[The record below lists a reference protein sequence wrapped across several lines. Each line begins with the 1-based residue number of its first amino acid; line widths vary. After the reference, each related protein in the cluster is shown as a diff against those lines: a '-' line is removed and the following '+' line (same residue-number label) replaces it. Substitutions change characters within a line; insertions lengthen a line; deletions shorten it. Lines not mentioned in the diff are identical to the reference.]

1 MGIRLILPKMK
12 LFSNIFRS
20 KEAGLMPASIEL
32 FKGLVFSFA
41 VHEILLDKRGKPIDY
56 RFIDVNPAFEQ
67 ETGLKREEI
76 IGKRVLQVLP
86 KTERYWI
93 ERYGEVAITG
103 KPCSFEFHSGELG
116 KYYQVSAFSPKP
128 YFFAVVFEDIT
139 PKVLD
144 RDRQA
149 ERVTLYRNLFE
160 QSNDMLILHTY
171 DGRVVDASQKVLDFF
186 GKARHEFVGHPLSNI
201 RFDGDLNA
209 FKENVQK
216 VINKKAFVFESIWR
230 NNSGHPVEV
239 EVFASIYNEDKKLIL
254 ANIRDISERKKSNNQ
269 HQETQK
275 LFKAVFE
282 QTAVGLALLD
292 TTGRILE
299 VNPKF
304 CSITGHE
311 KHYLYSK
318 NYCEIIDGTELP
330 FVDRG
335 SNPNIPSSFDAG
347 FTELRVFHKD
357 GHPVW
362 INQSVSIIHAS
373 HLEPVLFLAVIN
385 DVSEARLAQ
394 TSYAISETRL
404 KNVLED
410 QSEFF
415 ITWKPDGTI
424 TYVNDAYCRH
434 YDVSR
439 ETKLRTKFY
448 DLIDGPT
455 VERVK
460 EKIGQLKP
468 EKNVLT
474 SKHVEVMNDGAEV
487 WHEWTDRGFFDEDGQ
502 LLEIQSI
509 GYDIT
514 KQVMAEEKLKIQNLY
529 FEYLF
534 NNLPQ
539 AIAVIDVNKRI
550 LRINAWFTKLFGYSS
565 HECEGGSLAKLI
577 VPEHLMVQTM
587 NDTDAIIKGQ
597 VLNYESDRVDKY
609 GRIIQVAV
617 TGLPL
622 ISDEKVIAA
631 YIIYRDVTQE
641 KKSAATIK
649 LNENRLETLLRIS
662 QLKPATL
669 EAFLI
674 NAVNEAVLFCQSKIG
689 FIMYYDDDNQLF
701 ELKAFSDSVNQYC
714 TLGEFPKFT
723 NLNQAGCWADA
734 VRNKTAVFY
743 NGDFSISPHFKG
755 FVDGHFEIVN
765 LLVSPVLDHGKVVA
779 IIAVGNKET
788 EYNSTDAAQLTLFAD
803 AIWKIVERQQA
814 NEALTRAKEKAEESD
829 RLKTSFLATM
839 SHELRTPL
847 NAIIGFSGLMDDSYS
862 QDEMLEYVG
871 IINQSG
877 NQLLTIINDLFN
889 LSLLEAGNLSI
900 SKSTFKAESLF
911 HEVNELA
918 FGELKIN
925 SKTHIQLV
933 YNQHSVTDNL
943 DIVSDYQLVM
953 QVLLILIK
961 NAIKFT
967 TQGFIEY
974 GTILKDDEF
983 VFYVKD
989 TGIGIDKSNLELIF
1003 EKFRQVDESSTREF
1017 GGVGIGLTI
1026 AKGLAAM
1033 LNGRIWVE
1041 SDLGQGSC
1049 FYFGLKLEG
1058 LNVKSGGDES
1068 VQKTDRL
1075 KGKKVLVVEDE
1086 ESNYLLLLGSL
1097 KLIGVEVDRA
1107 NNGLE
1112 AIAFLKENSAIDLI
1126 LMDLKMP
1133 IMDGFTAS
1141 TAIKAIKPHIP
1152 IIAQTAYAMVG
1163 DREKALDSGCDDYIA
1178 KPIRR
1183 EALLELLR
1191 KYIG

>member
-1 MGIRLILPKMK
+1 MK

-20 KEAGLMPASIEL
+20 KEPGVMPASIEL

-76 IGKRVLQVLP
+76 IGKRVLEVLP
-86 KTERYWI
+86 KTEQYWI

-103 KPCSFEFHSGELG
+103 KPCSFEFHSGEMG

-139 PKVLD
+139 SKVLD

-160 QSNDMLILHTY
+160 QSNDMQILHTY

-254 ANIRDISERKKSNNQ
+254 ANIRDISERKKSSNQ

-292 TTGRILE
+292 TTGCILE

-311 KHYLYSK
+311 KHDLFSK
-318 NYCEIIDGTELP
+318 NYCEVIDGAALP
-330 FVDRG
+330 FVD
-335 SNPNIPSSFDAG
+335 SAINPNNPSSFDAG
-347 FTELRVFHKD
+347 FTELRVSHKD
-357 GHPVW
+357 GHTVW
-362 INQSVSIIHAS
+362 INQSVSIIQAS
-373 HLEPVLFLAVIN
+373 NREPIVFLAVIN
-385 DVSEARLAQ
+385 DVTETRLAQ

-439 ETKLRTKFY
+439 ETKLKTKFY
-448 DLIDGPT
+448 DLIDGTT
-455 VERVK
+455 VARVK

-487 WHEWTDRGFFDEDGQ
+487 WHEWTDRGFFDEDGR

-550 LRINAWFTKLFGYSS
+550 LRINTWFTKLFGYSS
-565 HECEGGSLAKLI
+565 LECEGGSLAKLI
-577 VPEHLMVQTM
+577 VPEHLTVQTI

-609 GRIIQVAV
+609 GRTIQVAV

-662 QLKPATL
+662 QLKPSTL

-701 ELKAFSDSVNQYC
+701 ELKAFSDSVSQYC
-714 TLGEFPKFT
+714 TLGEFPRFS
-723 NLNQAGCWADA
+723 NLIQAGCWADA

-788 EYNSTDAAQLTLFAD
+788 EYNSTDAVQLTLFAD

-847 NAIIGFSGLMDDSYS
+847 NAIIGFSGLIDDSYS
-862 QDEMLEYVG
+862 QDETLEYVG

-900 SKSTFKAESLF
+900 SKSAFKAESLF

-918 FGELKIN
+918 FGELKMN

-933 YNQHSVTDNL
+933 YNQHSITDNL
-943 DIVSDYQLVM
+943 DIVSDYQVVM
-953 QVLLILIK
+953 QVLLILLK

-989 TGIGIDKSNLELIF
+989 TGIGIDESNLELIF

-1049 FYFGLKLEG
+1049 FYFGLKLDG
-1058 LNVKSGGDES
+1058 LNVKPSADES

-1097 KLIGVEVDRA
+1097 KLIGVEVERA
-1107 NNGLE
+1107 HNGLE
-1112 AIAFLKENSAIDLI
+1112 AIEFLKENSAIDLI